1 MTKKSFVKLSIWLVL
16 VCSQTVYAQQNLFN
30 IPAGEITPEGKVF
43 FQHQTNI
50 YSLQDFES
58 KNHFVYGL
66 GKGWEAGVN
75 VINLK
80 MNLNGQSAFLTVNDE
95 EGLGMPMKPLLLFTA
110 QKMFRLGKKWK
121 TSFGTQAGFN
131 LTGNQGYT
139 QLTHFTYNLWV
150 YEPWKG
156 LRLIAGPYITD
167 HRFVGRKNTVGVQA
181 GFEARVSKKLMLMG
195 DIISGRNA
203 TGVSVLGINYS
214 LTRRLQLCLGGLLPN
229 PESDNQAGVVLE
241 VNLLGFDP
249 TH

>member
-1 MTKKSFVKLSIWLVL
+1 MTKESFVKLSIWLVL
-16 VCSQTVYAQQNLFN
+16 VCFQRVYAQQNLFN
-30 IPAGEITPEGKVF
+30 IPAGEITPEGKGF

-50 YSLQDFES
+50 YSLQELES

-66 GKGWEAGVN
+66 GKGWEGGVN

-95 EGLGMPMKPLLLFTA
+95 GLGTPMKPLLLFTT

-121 TSFGTQAGFN
+121 TSIGTQAGFN

-150 YEPWKG
+150 YEPTKG
-156 LRLIAGPYITD
+156 LRLLAGPYITD
-167 HRFVGRKNTVGVQA
+167 HRFVGRNNRVGLQA
-181 GFEARVSKKLMLMG
+181 GFEARVSEKLMLMG
-195 DIISGRNA
+195 DIISGGNA

-214 LTRRLQLCLGGLLPN
+214 LTKRLQLCLGSLIPN
-229 PESDNQAGVVLE
+229 PGSENRAGLVLE

-249 TH
+249 VH